1 MIKHVSKGP
10 IPNVTSYYVDPN
22 HVLISFRQDTANS
35 DKCNTMAHNT
45 LRMFKYAT
53 IVINDK
59 VCANLYF

>member
-22 HVLISFRQDTANS
+22 HVLISFRQDTAKA
-35 DKCNTMAHNT
+35 DKCNTMSLNT

-53 IVINDK
+53 IIHK
-59 VCANLYF
+59 